1 MPRFIYQIADV
12 IMISLIKQVIETVA
26 QLINSK
32 PTAILSIEDQVEGK
46 IIGGWARNE
55 FIAYN
60 KEIKIEATPLEKI
73 VISKEA
79 HTYPGKVIESLP
91 FPTYKNADANSGFSC
106 LCLPLLNSEQ
116 LVKGILIIAQKRG
129 SPLPSERLQTLNAIL
144 PLIAAILENNLE
156 HERLIRLAT
165 TDELTNLYIRSYFD
179 TRLQEEFTRVRRHGG
194 VFSLLVIDAD
204 RFKRI
209 NDIYGYK
216 EGNRALQ
223 EIAKVL
229 DSSIRKEID
238 IPSRYA
244 GTQFIVLLPNTDV
257 DGAYILA
264 ERIRQRCEKN
274 KVTTLKGATI
284 RVTVSIGLTHNVE
297 IAHENLLDDDAVN
310 QETNSVT
317 EVSKEEILQRAD
329 LMLHAAKKAG
339 RNQVMVWW

>member
-1 MPRFIYQIADV
+1 
-12 IMISLIKQVIETVA
+12 MISLIKQVIETVA

-32 PTAILSIEDQVEGK
+32 PTAILSIKDQIEGT

-55 FIAYN
+55 FVAYN
-60 KEIKIEATPLEKI
+60 KWIKIEATPLEKI
-73 VISKEA
+73 VQSREA
-79 HTYPGKVIESLP
+79 HTYPGRVVELLP
-91 FPTYKNADANSGFSC
+91 FPTYKDADSKSAFSC
-106 LCLPLLNSEQ
+106 LCLPLLSSEKI
-116 LVKGILIIAQKRG
+116 VKGILIIAQKRG
-129 SPLPSERLQTLNAIL
+129 SPLPSEQLQTLNAIL

-156 HERLIRLAT
+156 HEYLVKLAT
-165 TDELTNLYIRSYFD
+165 TDELTNLYVRSYFD

-194 VFSLLVIDAD
+194 VFALLLIDAD

-223 EIAKVL
+223 EIAKIIE
-229 DSSIRKEID
+229 SSIRKEID

-244 GTQFIVLLPNTDV
+244 GTQFIILLPNTDV

-264 ERIRQRCEKN
+264 ERIRQRCETN

-284 RVTVSIGLTHNVE
+284 RVTISIGLAHNVE
-297 IAHENLLDDDAVN
+297 IAHEDLVDDDAVN
-310 QETNSVT
+310 EETNSVT